1 MSVFFAEVLGTFIL
15 IYLGCGVVAG
25 DLLTFSKAKG
35 SGWIIITLAWGL
47 AVTLAIYAVGN
58 ISGAHINPAV
68 TIGLAASGEFNDQ
81 FKGWSDVPIYCLG
94 QLIGAMFGAAMVYFH
109 YLPHWEKTEDK
120 EKKLAVFATDPAIK
134 NTFSNL
140 FSETMGTFIL
150 LFLLRA
156 IGSNEFT
163 EGLNPIVVGL
173 IIVAIG
179 LSLGGTTGYA
189 INPARDLGPRIIHFV
204 FPIQGKGSSN
214 WKYALI
220 PIIGPFLGGILG
232 SLTYDAFFY
241 NETNLLLFMVSGLTI
256 FILLLSY
263 FKK

>member
-120 EKKLAVFATDPAIK
+120 EKKLAVFATAPAIK

-189 INPARDLGPRIIHFV
+189 INPARDLGPRIIHFI

-220 PIIGPFLGGILG
+220 PIIGPILGGILG
-232 SLTYDAFFY
+232 SLTYDAFFN
-241 NETNLLLFMVSGLTI
+241 NETNLLLYMVFGLTI